1 MVIAASNDASVSP
14 ARAESILRRIPHAEL
29 VTSGSD
35 TCFVRFGDD
44 YADVRDGTDGL
55 DFLGCDFRA
64 RKSGRLWEQRRIVR
78 AEHR

>member
-1 MVIAASNDASVSP
+1 M
-14 ARAESILRRIPHAEL
+14 

-55 DFLGCDFRA
+55 DFLVCHFRA
-64 RKSGRLWEQRRIVR
+64 RKSGRLWEQRRVVR
-78 AEHR
+78 AEHRCRRNTPNPSLHIRS